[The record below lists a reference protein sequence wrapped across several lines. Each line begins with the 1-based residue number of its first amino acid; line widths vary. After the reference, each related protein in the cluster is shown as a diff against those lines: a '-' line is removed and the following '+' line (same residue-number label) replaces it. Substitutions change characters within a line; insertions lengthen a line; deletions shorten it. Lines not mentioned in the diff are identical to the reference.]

1 MFVLSAAWEVCRAA
15 SALDI
20 CVRPHRPVVAVAA
33 RAQVSRLKNVV
44 GSYENLRD
52 DCKESSK
59 VREEV
64 TCNTWAFL

>member
-1 MFVLSAAWEVCRAA
+1 MVT
-15 SALDI
+15 
-20 CVRPHRPVVAVAA
+20 VAA

-59 VREEV
+59 VREEEYHLQYLGFIMILKV
-64 TCNTWAFL
+64 AIGRGIGEWEGK